1 MSFVYFKNH
10 SGWLVAF
17 QISNLLVREFLLL
30 MDVLMLHD
38 FLNFILYSFS
48 NIAIN
53 NFFPCWYNI
62 LSFAFYGNIGDR

>member
-1 MSFVYFKNH
+1 MSFVYFKNY

-17 QISNLLVREFLLL
+17 QISNLLVRELLLL

-53 NFFPCWYNI
+53 NFFLVGMI
-62 LSFAFYGNIGDR
+62 S